1 MDFLFLGSRGGER
14 AVARGSSLTGV
25 AEEEEEGGGNPKQR
39 EPGSSLT
46 LEVLGEC
53 GERGDPALGLLAGE
67 AWWAEGQ
74 LCLFRHTEQR
84 GLTGR
89 HTC

>member
-25 AEEEEEGGGNPKQR
+25 AEEEEEGGGNPKPR

-53 GERGDPALGLLAGE
+53 GE
-67 AWWAEGQ
+67 
-74 LCLFRHTEQR
+74 
-84 GLTGR
+84 
-89 HTC
+89 

>member
-14 AVARGSSLTGV
+14 AVAKDFSLTGV
-25 AEEEEEGGGNPKQR
+25 AEEEEGGDNPK
-39 EPGSSLT
+39 PGSSLT

-74 LCLFRHTEQR
+74 LCWFRHTEQR